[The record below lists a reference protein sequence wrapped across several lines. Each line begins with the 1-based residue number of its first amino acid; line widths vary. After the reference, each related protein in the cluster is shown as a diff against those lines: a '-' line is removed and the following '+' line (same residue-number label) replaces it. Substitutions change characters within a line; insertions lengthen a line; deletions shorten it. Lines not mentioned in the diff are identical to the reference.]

1 MNFLLFSLPTS
12 EPKVIPP
19 GLRLGPPVHKITP
32 SYRRMETPATRLES
46 YRRMKSSYDSFLST
60 LKPPN
65 QLLVAQIDAGATP
78 AETPFQ
84 LLVEQIDA
92 GPLIKTPFQ
101 LLIEQIDAGPGDTQ
115 AKTALKEAALRDKVE
130 KHNIFMQVLFNI
142 SFYKPSS
149 REWAS
154 LVEICDGK
162 DRAYDIAKFLA
173 DKTFLATRQP
183 FA

>member
-1 MNFLLFSLPTS
+1 M
-12 EPKVIPP
+12 IPP

-46 YRRMKSSYDSFLST
+46 YRRTKSAYDYFLST

-65 QLLVAQIDAGATP
+65 QLLVAQIDTEAVD
-78 AETPFQ
+78 FQ
-84 LLVEQIDA
+84 E
-92 GPLIKTPFQ
+92 K
-101 LLIEQIDAGPGDTQ
+101 
-115 AKTALKEAALRDKVE
+115 LKESALRDKVE
-130 KHNIFMQVLFNI
+130 KQKIFMDVLLSI

-149 REWAS
+149 PEWAS
-154 LVEICDGK
+154 LVEICGGK
-162 DRAYDIAKFLA
+162 DCANEIAHFLA

>member
-65 QLLVAQIDAGATP
+65 QLLVAQIDTEAVD
-78 AETPFQ
+78 FQ
-84 LLVEQIDA
+84 E
-92 GPLIKTPFQ
+92 K
-101 LLIEQIDAGPGDTQ
+101 
-115 AKTALKEAALRDKVE
+115 LKESALRDKVE
-130 KHNIFMQVLFNI
+130 KQKIFMDVLLSI

-149 REWAS
+149 PEWAS

-162 DRAYDIAKFLA
+162 DRAYDIAHFLA